1 MPESR
6 LISQTHPEAELPVS
20 RDYASWIGQE
30 VVLQLAAADVR
41 VALHGVIVGESDDAI
56 RFRIGGRWDST
67 STNR

>member
-1 MPESR
+1 M
-6 LISQTHPEAELPVS
+6 S